1 MTESRQGGADPS
13 REHDPLA
20 TTTTLPAVSPGSGP
34 DSPAPY
40 GGWEQNPPGPAHP
53 APAQPQPAQHAP
65 AQHAPAQAQPAQPQ
79 PAQPAQFGTHR
90 PTAHNGY
97 PAPAQEP
104 NTDEIRAALTPGAPV
119 AEPMPAAGPPPVV
132 PGAALPPAVA
142 AANPGARAAKR
153 SAPARGNRRPG
164 ERPPRR
170 AHLQLKHIDVWS
182 VLKLSCVLSFAL
194 FFVWLVIVGVLYG
207 VLDGIGLFDKVNETA
222 QKLNDNSKDVVTPG
236 LVLGGALVI
245 GVIDVVLFIVLST
258 IGSVVY
264 NLCSDLVGG
273 VELTLSERD

>member
-1 MTESRQGGADPS
+1 MTESRHGGADPS

-20 TTTTLPAVSPGSGP
+20 TTTTLPAVGAGPGP
-34 DSPAPY
+34 DSPGPY
-40 GGWEQNPPGPAHP
+40 DGGWEQSPAGSHRQPPAAAVNSSGQDGVASYRVPEPVGQH
-53 APAQPQPAQHAP
+53 QPVASFQ
-65 AQHAPAQAQPAQPQ
+65 
-79 PAQPAQFGTHR
+79 
-90 PTAHNGY
+90 NGY
-97 PAPAQEP
+97 PGPGQEP
-104 NTDEIRAALTPGAPV
+104 NTDEIRAALTPGAPA
-119 AEPMPAAGPPPVV
+119 AEPMAAPMPSGMPA
-132 PGAALPPAVA
+132 GAPVA
-142 AANPGARAAKR
+142 AAGGAVAGAAGGARAARPAKR
-153 SAPARGNRRPG
+153 AAASRGPRRTG
-164 ERPPRR
+164 ERAPRR

-194 FFVWLVIVGVLYG
+194 FFVWLVVVGVLYG
-207 VLDGIGLFDKVNETA
+207 VLDATGVFDKVNQTA
-222 QKLNDNSKDVVTPG
+222 QTVNDNSKDVVTPS

>member
-20 TTTTLPAVSPGSGP
+20 TTTTLPAVGAGPGP
-34 DSPAPY
+34 DSPGPY
-40 GGWEQNPPGPAHP
+40 DGGWEQSPAGSHHQPPA
-53 APAQPQPAQHAP
+53 AAVNSPAQDGAASYRVPEPPARHQPGASFQ
-65 AQHAPAQAQPAQPQ
+65 
-79 PAQPAQFGTHR
+79 
-90 PTAHNGY
+90 NGY
-97 PAPAQEP
+97 PMPGQEP

-119 AEPMPAAGPPPVV
+119 AEPIPAPMLSGMPA
-132 PGAALPPAVA
+132 GAPVA
-142 AANPGARAAKR
+142 AAAGSASAAAGARAARPAKR
-153 SAPARGNRRPG
+153 AAASRGPRQAG
-164 ERPPRR
+164 ERAPRR

-194 FFVWLVIVGVLYG
+194 FFVWLVVVGVLYG
-207 VLDGIGLFDKVNETA
+207 VLDATGVFNKVNDTA
-222 QKLNDNSKDVVTPG
+222 HTVNDNTKDIVTPG